1 MLIAAFLVI
10 LASFVIIMIGISIS
24 AAWLSEGAFLILV
37 GALLYSPLRNRM
49 LGKWNHKR
57 KKESGSRD

>member
-24 AAWLSEGAFLILV
+24 AAWLSEGAFLVLV
-37 GALLYSPLRNRM
+37 GALLYSPLKNRIFGMRNS
-49 LGKWNHKR
+49 KR
-57 KKESGSRD
+57 KKRE